1 MILNSL
7 LLTSSPYSPMTA
19 SQTGLDTR
27 LSWRVTLLE
36 VTPHCHSPSSIL
48 TSRFTIVRLQSP
60 NSMIA

>member
-1 MILNSL
+1 
-7 LLTSSPYSPMTA
+7 MTA

-48 TSRFTIVRLQSP
+48 RETLRMARLQSP
-60 NSMIA
+60 AAINQ